1 MAELTPEQKQLRDQ
15 VTDCIKSVL
24 TALGGETHM
33 DKLAVEYK
41 KVVGMEIPHRQ
52 LNHGTL
58 ASFLQSVNDVMKVIN
73 RGGELYVKMLRDD
86 RMLNLQTMIREQKR
100 EKRGHANH
108 KPARQPR
115 VPSAWTPAPPRSNA
129 YRVSSGQRLSRHGKG
144 RNDVAPKPKASVFS
158 RLEFPAANKTVA
170 PPVNNKA
177 VKEIPASKFSN
188 VPPQPEAT
196 EDEQKGKYYDDGN
209 WIRPCAGRG
218 NQEKRFAP
226 HYEVPPRFNNNCKT
240 ADGKPSEK
248 SFKKRLEEEVLKL
261 NQNDVPIFCTVPM
274 GRKPSWL
281 STLTIGKLK
290 LSSYPNEFEKREQ
303 AEEYM
308 AKIALPQIQK
318 LVRQKLPVTTD
329 LALSMSRIKSL
340 LRKENMWWDHVQ
352 TLYQDQ
358 HQEALPDDWL
368 EKIQAE
374 RHSGI
379 LIDILCKGRYALRL
393 KEQEKQSPSF
403 KPPASCAKQETA
415 EGHRSQHDPH
425 LNRTSSDPSV
435 AEKGKPTNAPKQ
447 KAKLQLP
454 PLEIPHREYL
464 DIFVTHVEGFN
475 CVYFRLIGDEF
486 SGAFDELTTNMELYY
501 MDAKNLS
508 PAKDL
513 CIGGIYAA
521 SFEKSWFRVEILNI
535 NDNKVKVKFVDHGD
549 EEIIDLT
556 ELHDLHQQFF
566 YLPAQLL
573 RCSMAHLENARRD
586 PSALALLQDLALGQ
600 TLVGKVT
607 SWQEPISLILFN
619 TITDEDININKK
631 ISELLKL
638 NYVEPKLPGTGGI
651 AEVYLMHVS
660 LTGDLFVQIESE
672 TYKDLENILEV
683 ARKETHGE
691 AMEIDLTRLYLA
703 RFNEDGEWYRAV
715 PRSNIDPDGKVQMWF
730 VDFGNTDRL
739 QLSKIK
745 ELDNEY
751 DELLNIPYQALQCR
765 LHNVPPNPGL
775 HWTPRTCQR
784 LQELL
789 AENTPLLLK
798 VQGDG
803 TSGDP
808 PSVELFKRIQPQ
820 NELVSINAT
829 LSMDSSLFSS
839 EGDRN
844 NNSVEKEVFSS
855 SRTSCRRSSVTSQ
868 SSSSYGT
875 SGPSS
880 IGSQHDSL
888 PESPRLSRSSRLENL
903 VPQEIP
909 AVGQFFDV
917 FVTFAASPSN
927 FAVQSW
933 KMTKSLSTLTSELQ
947 AYYNNPIHCDDLVD
961 IEVGE
966 YYAVKHTDDTWYRAH
981 ITTAQEGIVAGLFVD
996 FGDCFVLSQDKVQL
1010 LPSKFRRLP
1019 CQAIKAKLHGIVAA
1033 NVDWSPE
1040 DTRRFQDLV
1049 EYRAF
1054 VSVLKDIEKENDE
1067 SMVLSLNLIDTS
1079 DKNLDVYIHQIL
1091 LDERRAVKKEE
1102 L

>member
-329 LALSMSRIKSL
+329 LALSMSRIKS
-340 LRKENMWWDHVQ
+340 
-352 TLYQDQ
+352 
-358 HQEALPDDWL
+358 
-368 EKIQAE
+368 
-374 RHSGI
+374 
-379 LIDILCKGRYALRL
+379 
-393 KEQEKQSPSF
+393 EKQSSSF

-513 CIGGIYAA
+513 CTGGIYAA

-715 PRSNIDPDGKVQMWF
+715 PRSNIDPDGK
-730 VDFGNTDRL
+730 
-739 QLSKIK
+739 
-745 ELDNEY
+745 
-751 DELLNIPYQALQCR
+751 ALQCR

-1033 NVDWSPE
+1033 NVDW
-1040 DTRRFQDLV
+1040 
-1049 EYRAF
+1049 
-1054 VSVLKDIEKENDE
+1054 E
-1067 SMVLSLNLIDTS
+1067 S
-1079 DKNLDVYIHQIL
+1079 
-1091 LDERRAVKKEE
+1091 
-1102 L
+1102 